1 MIILHHHIK
10 QFYWRVQDHSNY
22 RRSRQVSN
30 HIIKYLSTNK
40 RQLKVNSMV
49 LLKKEKSEEKERGR
63 KIKRKA
69 TVKSVISAQYL
80 PMA

>member
-1 MIILHHHIK
+1 
-10 QFYWRVQDHSNY
+10 
-22 RRSRQVSN
+22 
-30 HIIKYLSTNK
+30 
-40 RQLKVNSMV
+40 MV